1 MDDDRSHLPSGTLTI
16 DKIELKKD
24 RIENNNKKEN
34 KLFVKQ
40 EKLWDFSDEV
50 W

>member
-1 MDDDRSHLPSGTLTI
+1 MADDRSYLLSGTLTI
-16 DKIELKKD
+16 DKVELKKNL
-24 RIENNNKKEN
+24 IEKNNKKEN

>member
-1 MDDDRSHLPSGTLTI
+1 MDDDRSHLPSDTLTI